1 MTTDTIADM
10 LTRIRNAN
18 LAKHQIVQIPS
29 TKITR
34 NIAQVLFAEG
44 LIDSFEELKNGLKT
58 SLLLSLKYSGKER
71 KPSIVKI
78 QRISK
83 PGLRVYSK
91 AKKMPRI
98 LGGFGTS
105 IVSTADGK
113 VVYAGRKPGFGN
125 FIKIQHG
132 FGVETIYAHAKKLF
146 VRTGKIV
153 RRGDLIASVGSTG
166 YSTGPHVHYEVRVNE
181 TPVDPL
187 YFILN

>member
-29 TKITR
+29 TKVTR
-34 NIAQVLFAEG
+34 NIAQLLFAEG
-44 LIDSFEELKNGLKT
+44 LIDSFEELTNGLKS

-83 PGLRVYSK
+83 PGLRVYSG

-98 LGGFGTS
+98 LGGFGTA
-105 IVSTADGK
+105 IVSTSRGLMTDQQARE
-113 VVYAGRKPGFGN
+113 AG
-125 FIKIQHG
+125 
-132 FGVETIYAHAKKLF
+132 
-146 VRTGKIV
+146 
-153 RRGDLIASVGSTG
+153 VGG
-166 YSTGPHVHYEVRVNE
+166 ELLCY
-181 TPVDPL
+181 
-187 YFILN
+187 IW